1 MFQKVSDKFHRKQQ
15 SSASN
20 KSNPSSP
27 SATSRNTPT
36 SSAPSTPAAVAPSSP
51 LVEVKSTHTPMEGI
65 EGGPIPENQTPVSES
80 RTMSIQMTDVSEQE
94 PELKRNDSAAD
105 EERIRE
111 KAREAQEQAA
121 QAQANLQMATQQARV
136 AAINAAATQAALET
150 VSTATPQVAPAPAAA
165 QPQRK
170 TAGRYA
176 LSDFYIERTEIQ
188 AQWSI
193 LRGQGIEQR
202 ESHQDEA
209 SGAHQF

>member
-27 SATSRNTPT
+27 SASSRSVPT
-36 SSAPSTPAAVAPSSP
+36 TVPSSSAAPAPLAPP
-51 LVEVKSTHTPMEGI
+51 VDAKSTHTPMEGI
-65 EGGPIPENQTPVSES
+65 EGGPIPENHLPVSEN
-80 RTMSIQMTDVSEQE
+80 RTMSVQMADASEPQ
-94 PELKRNDSAAD
+94 PSLNRNDSGAD

-150 VSTATPQVAPAPAAA
+150 VSTTPQDNPAPATTT

-176 LSDFYIERTEIQ
+176 LSDFYIERT
-188 AQWSI
+188 
-193 LRGQGIEQR
+193 
-202 ESHQDEA
+202 
-209 SGAHQF
+209 

>member
-15 SSASN
+15 SSASS

-27 SATSRNTPT
+27 SASSRTVPT
-36 SSAPSTPAAVAPSSP
+36 TTSAPAPAPLAPP
-51 LVEVKSTHTPMEGI
+51 VDAKPAHTPMEGKSAA
-65 EGGPIPENQTPVSES
+65 GSSASSSLSNVPPQARTLSSALGVHNSGPIPENQTPVSEN
-80 RTMSIQMTDVSEQE
+80 RTMSIQMADASEPQ
-94 PELKRNDSAAD
+94 PPLNRNDSGAD

-150 VSTATPQVAPAPAAA
+150 VSTTAPDNPAPATAA

-176 LSDFYIERTEIQ
+176 LSDFYIERT
-188 AQWSI
+188 
-193 LRGQGIEQR
+193 
-202 ESHQDEA
+202 
-209 SGAHQF
+209 